1 MNDQFLE
8 ENKEKH
14 KNRKNKLK
22 QDTYKQT
29 LLQEEDLADR
39 NEEQICIRREKKAAQ
54 MHQEAKYR
62 ISQMQIFV
70 KERKEGEVEVKL

>member
-1 MNDQFLE
+1 MKKRTEESQECVKLWYKKQIEKKRNRNVNKTQMNDQFLE

-29 LLQEEDLADR
+29 LL
-39 NEEQICIRREKKAAQ
+39 
-54 MHQEAKYR
+54 
-62 ISQMQIFV
+62 
-70 KERKEGEVEVKL
+70 